1 MVLRPYTQ
9 FRKVHMAIVV
19 LIINEEYEVVSDMG
33 IVDTDAFEK
42 IIKVATELNMKCLS
56 LMDYVGDTFFNEK
69 QMHYI
74 KKEIE
79 VLRQRADIDQEAL
92 SVIEKGIEE
101 GLKDVF
107 LYLKFE
113 GE

>member
-1 MVLRPYTQ
+1 
-9 FRKVHMAIVV
+9 
-19 LIINEEYEVVSDMG
+19 
-33 IVDTDAFEK
+33 
-42 IIKVATELNMKCLS
+42 MKCLS

-74 KKEIE
+74 KQEIE
-79 VLRQRADIDQEAL
+79 ILRQHADVDQEAL
-92 SVIEKGIEE
+92 SVIGKSVEE

>member
-1 MVLRPYTQ
+1 
-9 FRKVHMAIVV
+9 MAIVV
-19 LIINEEYEVVSDMG
+19 LIINEKYEVVSDMG
-33 IVDTDAFEK
+33 IIDTDAFEK

-69 QMHYI
+69 QMYHI

-79 VLRQRADIDQEAL
+79 ALRQRTDIDQEAL
-92 SVIEKGIEE
+92 SVIEKSVEE